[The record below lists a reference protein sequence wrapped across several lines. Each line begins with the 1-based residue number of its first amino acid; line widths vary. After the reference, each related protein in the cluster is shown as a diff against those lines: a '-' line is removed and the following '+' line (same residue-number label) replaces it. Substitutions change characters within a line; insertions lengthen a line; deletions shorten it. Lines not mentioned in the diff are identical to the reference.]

1 MTIDP
6 ARPGTRPDTDDPADH
21 LMRTTRTVFTM
32 ASPERSA
39 AQVVVAL
46 SGHSKEDA
54 DAVFGVLHAC
64 YPPARPPT
72 PRRRGR
78 RPRGTPRCG
87 ARPSRCPVRGRS
99 PPPPPWGRPSPPIYR
114 AAPARWNSCAT
125 SWPPPS
131 PYRTRAGR
139 PVTRSANCTCG
150 WRAARALYFLA
161 PARRNAHSMRRL
173 HHTAEHPPH
182 RARCT
187 AR

>member
-1 MTIDP
+1 
-6 ARPGTRPDTDDPADH
+6 
-21 LMRTTRTVFTM
+21 M
-32 ASPERSA
+32 ASPARSA

-64 YPPARPPT
+64 YPSGPASDAPP
-72 PRRRGR
+72 PREEAEGH
-78 RPRGTPRCG
+78 PTVWSATFEVSG
-87 ARPSRCPVRGRS
+87 ARQEPAPTSLGAPLTADLQG
-99 PPPPPWGRPSPPIYR
+99 G
-114 AAPARWNSCAT
+114 PARWNSCAT

-161 PARRNAHSMRRL
+161 PARRNAHSMRGSTTPRRTRRTGAV
-173 HHTAEHPPH
+173 HSTVIMATA
-182 RARCT
+182 AAVT
-187 AR
+187 ASSPSGVCSHG